1 MYLLSTNKD
10 HAVTIMNG
18 ECYNI
23 AGIQQGVQAG
33 MSPGGACKGPS
44 CAGWLL
50 KIAPRAWWLT
60 QSYSNSFKME
70 NFFEMFSL
78 FLIVIIE

>member
-1 MYLLSTNKD
+1 
-10 HAVTIMNG
+10 MNG

-33 MSPGGACKGPS
+33 MSPGGACKGPPSAS

-60 QSYSNSFKME
+60 QS
-70 NFFEMFSL
+70 
-78 FLIVIIE
+78 